1 MKMIFQLRFLV
12 LIYFIP
18 VVFDS
23 LGRLTVVTVVAI
35 VVVGGVVVVV
45 GFKLIGVT
53 VVEVEVTGIVVDTAD
68 VEVVVDNVVDEL
80 GNVFVVEET
89 GDEFVVVDRIS
100 SEDDTVE
107 TVTKSVVVSTLTVVE
122 GSLSSLEKKNSNFT
136 LITG

>member
-1 MKMIFQLRFLV
+1 M

-23 LGRLTVVTVVAI
+23 LGRLTVVTVVEI

-68 VEVVVDNVVDEL
+68 VEVVEVYNVVDEL
-80 GNVFVVEET
+80 GNVFVVEDT
-89 GDEFVVVDRIS
+89 GDEFVVVDRIC
-100 SEDDTVE
+100 SEEDTVE

-122 GSLSSLEKKNSNFT
+122 GMLSLSSLEKKNSNFT
-136 LITG
+136 LMSG